1 MQIEQHYAG
10 FTLDAL
16 RDALR
21 RAEAGMIEGALR
33 RLCVFDLDVDVEP
46 RPSDHPIYA
55 VADNLLSRGLPTLPS
70 CRIERAVAGSLGLTQ
85 EAKEDEINVRFPFV
99 ESPTEEEELIRRALA
114 VVDPRVKRRLSEA
127 EPELEGA
134 EPLFFERALPN
145 LVGPW
150 AAQVI
155 EPQRPVPSILADLEE
170 EFAEQRVDFALEFPA
185 VEGLPR
191 GLVVEIDGQQHHRD
205 PVQQRLD
212 RKRDRELTKAK
223 WQAVRVEARD
233 AATPPAEEADT
244 IRAYF
249 EHPHARRMARNWTEP
264 LWTTQSGRR
273 WMQAVLSPLVV
284 ARVQKAII
292 RLVLGGHL
300 DPESERWRIAVVERD
315 VPGAHLAVEDLRE
328 LLGHLFALEG
338 QDRRVPLVEL
348 RVYRTTEFELCE
360 LATGHEAERYTD
372 NAADVLTFD
381 ADVVLDMSVLQRSGF
396 SRLSE
401 AFRLRV
407 APRGVVATVRTAHS
421 YRDERRVT
429 AAEPIDYAGVGEEG
443 EPDALVYFLQN
454 LFRKRAYRE
463 KQVEVMRPVLRGRS
477 VAGILPT
484 GAGKSLCYQLP
495 ALLQPGITFVID
507 PLKSLMRDQHDNLL
521 RAGID
526 TATFINSSLKAK
538 ERRRV
543 QEKVRRGGYQ
553 FVFVSPERF
562 LIQEFRDEL
571 AELEVPLAYCVV
583 DEAHCVSEW
592 GHDFRTAYLRLGQNA
607 RAFCPTRWPKQA
619 DRPALPII
627 ALTGTASFDV
637 LADVKR
643 ELEFDSSVPDVL
655 PETFEREELK
665 FEIVPV
671 ERPALKGNE
680 DYWTL
685 RKAVFEQKYQALGD
699 LIEYLPEAFS
709 EGGDGAIDPETFFA
723 LEGEGTRSG
732 LVFTPHANG
741 DFGVQKLRRQV
752 EKAVAALSEAVGC
765 FASSDKEADDATL
778 DWTQEAYKDNRLGL
792 LVATKAFGMGIDKP
806 NIRYVVHLNFS
817 QSIESFYQEA
827 GRAGRDR
834 QPARCYVL
842 YCDQPV
848 QREDGDTVSLDL
860 ELMLFFHGGSFK
872 GADRDKGAVEEL
884 LTEGAR
890 PVEDESLSL
899 DALLAQMQ
907 PEEARVVVIP
917 FANDMAGLIADYLQE
932 HLDRRLKRGLVAPA
946 CERADDVD
954 ELIEELTK
962 RLGGAKAKNLPDFE
976 PHRAWLEEKF
986 VRRRDEGATFK
997 AVYRLSTIGL
1007 IEDYVVDYNANVIL
1021 AWVRKRTDLA
1031 YVEALREYVA
1041 RYVAPEVVRDLWE
1054 KVQGRTGRGIVRDCV
1069 DYLVDFVYSGIAKK
1083 RLEAIH
1089 QMEEAVQEGARHGS
1103 EAFQARVN
1111 TYFDS
1116 RYTEDLRQRLGNGL
1130 ADYNLDL
1137 VWEFMDLTEGTA
1149 DNVQHL
1155 RGACDRLLVAA
1166 PDNGALLL
1174 LRAFTRCL
1182 SPGSTSELFAADF
1195 RRGWNLF
1202 QEVKGLDR
1210 SGYLGGLSRFY
1221 ERVARYD
1228 AEAVGMVTAE
1238 VARVH
1243 ASWLKSFNDHLLAA

>member
-1 MQIEQHYAG
+1 M
-10 FTLDAL
+10 
-16 RDALR
+16 
-21 RAEAGMIEGALR
+21 
-33 RLCVFDLDVDVEP
+33 
-46 RPSDHPIYA
+46 
-55 VADNLLSRGLPTLPS
+55 
-70 CRIERAVAGSLGLTQ
+70 
-85 EAKEDEINVRFPFV
+85 
-99 ESPTEEEELIRRALA
+99 
-114 VVDPRVKRRLSEA
+114 
-127 EPELEGA
+127 
-134 EPLFFERALPN
+134 
-145 LVGPW
+145 
-150 AAQVI
+150 AQ
-155 EPQRPVPSILADLEE
+155 
-170 EFAEQRVDFALEFPA
+170 
-185 VEGLPR
+185 
-191 GLVVEIDGQQHHRD
+191 
-205 PVQQRLD
+205 
-212 RKRDRELTKAK
+212 
-223 WQAVRVEARD
+223 
-233 AATPPAEEADT
+233 
-244 IRAYF
+244 
-249 EHPHARRMARNWTEP
+249 NWTEP
-264 LWTTQSGRR
+264 LWATKPGRQ

-284 ARVQKAII
+284 ARVQKAIV

-300 DPESERWRIAVVERD
+300 DPEAERWRIAVVERD

-328 LLGHLFALEG
+328 LLGHLFALAG
-338 QDRRVPLVEL
+338 QDLRVPLVEL
-348 RVYRTTEFELCE
+348 RVYRTAEFEPCE
-360 LATGHEAERYTD
+360 LAVGHEAERYTES
-372 NAADVLTFD
+372 AADVLAFD
-381 ADVVLDMSVLQRSGF
+381 ADAVLDVSVLQRAGF

-401 AFRLRV
+401 TFRLRV
-407 APRGVVATVRTAHS
+407 APRGVVATVRTAYS
-421 YRDERRVT
+421 SRDERRVT
-429 AAEPIDYAGVGEEG
+429 AAEPVDYAGVGEDG
-443 EPDALVYFLQN
+443 EPEALVYFLQN

-463 KQVEVMRPVLRGRS
+463 KQVEVMRPVLRGGS

-495 ALLQPGITFVID
+495 ALLQPGTTFVID

-526 TATFINSSLKAK
+526 TTAFLNSSLKAK
-538 ERRRV
+538 DRRRV
-543 QEKVRRGGYQ
+543 QKSIRRGAYQ

-571 AELEVPLAYCVV
+571 EVLEVPLAYCVV

-592 GHDFRTAYLRLGQNA
+592 GHDFRTAYLRLGRNA
-607 RAFCPTRWPKQA
+607 RAFCPTRWPKQ
-619 DRPALPII
+619 DGRPALPII

-637 LADVKR
+637 LADIKR

-655 PETFEREELK
+655 PESFEREELT

-671 ERPALKGNE
+671 KRPALKGTE

-685 RKAVFEQKYQALGD
+685 RKAVFGQKYAALGN
-699 LIEYLPEAFS
+699 LLERLPEAFG
-709 EGGDGAIDPETFFA
+709 EGGDGMTDPEAYFA
-723 LEGEGTRSG
+723 LKGEATHSG

-741 DFGVQKLRRQV
+741 AFGVQKLRREV
-752 EKAVAALSEAVGC
+752 EKAVTALSKAVGC

-842 YCDQPV
+842 YCDQPL
-848 QREDGDTVSLDL
+848 QREDGETVSFDLD
-860 ELMLFFHGGSFK
+860 LMLFFHGGSFK

-884 LTEGAR
+884 LTEGAW

-899 DALLAQMQ
+899 DALLARMQ
-907 PEEARVVVIP
+907 PGEARVVVIP
-917 FANDMAGLIADYLQE
+917 FTNDGATVISDYLQE
-932 HLDRRLKRGLVAPA
+932 HLDRRLSRGLVAPA
-946 CERADDVD
+946 CEKANDVD
-954 ELIEELTK
+954 ELIEEITK
-962 RLGGAKAKNLPDFE
+962 RLGGARAKNPPDFK
-976 PHRAWLEEKF
+976 PHRVWIEEQF
-986 VRRRDEGATFK
+986 VRRRDEEATFK

-1007 IEDYVVDYNANVIL
+1007 IEDYVVDYNAKVIL

-1054 KVQGRTGRGIVRDCV
+1054 KVQGRTGRGIVRDSV
-1069 DYLVDFVYSGIAKK
+1069 DYLVDFVYAGIAKK
-1083 RLEAIH
+1083 RMEAIH

-1116 RYTEDLRQRLGNGL
+1116 RYTEDLRQRLGDGL
-1130 ADYNLDL
+1130 ADYSLEI

-1182 SPGSTSELFAADF
+1182 SPGRVSEMFVADF

-1202 QEVKGLDR
+1202 REIKGLDR
-1210 SGYLGGLSRFY
+1210 PGYLYGLSRFY
-1221 ERVARYD
+1221 ERVVRYD
-1228 AEAVGMVTAE
+1228 AEAVEVVTTEIAH
-1238 VARVH
+1238 VH
-1243 ASWLKSFNDHLLAA
+1243 ADWLKTFNDQLLAA